1 MEPKPNETYVV
12 TVTYGHRHQFVA
24 ALIEGARRCG
34 AGGVVVVENG
44 CDAESLAALEQMTMD
59 SKGYVTLLELRENRG
74 SAGGFRQGI
83 RYAHAQA
90 KYPYIWLL
98 DDDNVPQPEALDEL
112 LRAYEQLSA
121 RHRTTA
127 ISLLSLRDTK
137 RWVWRVANG
146 ESPETAFLRR
156 NSFCGLHIADVLAG
170 VGRRLWRGAPV
181 LRSEPVPLRFAPY
194 GGLWMPAEVVQ
205 AIGYPDEHLYL
216 YHDDSEYSS
225 RIPASNAKLF
235 LVPASRVDD
244 IELSWCAEQS
254 LTHGFSRML
263 LSESD
268 ARVYYNTRNK
278 TYFECHVRDNT
289 RLLQAMNEAVFW
301 MLLYLF
307 AFLYD
312 VPQRRELIRRAV
324 LEGKHAQLG
333 RSMAPP
339 GTNQEA
345 AA

>member
-12 TVTYGHRHQFVA
+12 TVTYGHRHQYVA

-44 CDAESLAALEQMTMD
+44 CDAESLAALEQMTAD

-83 RYAHAQA
+83 RYAHRQA
-90 KYPYIWLL
+90 KCPYIWLL

-112 LRAYEQLSA
+112 LRAYAQLSE
-121 RHRTTA
+121 RHRSTA

-146 ESPETAFLRR
+146 ASPDKAFLRR
-156 NSFCGLHIADVLAG
+156 NSFCGLHVADLLAG
-170 VGRRLWRGAPV
+170 VGRRLWHRVPR

-205 AIGYPDEHLYL
+205 AIGYPDEHMYL

-225 RIPASNAKLF
+225 RIPARNAKLF

-244 IELSWCAEQS
+244 IELSWCADQS

-263 LSESD
+263 LAESD

-278 TYFECHVRDNT
+278 IYFECHVRDNA
-289 RLLQAMNEAVFW
+289 RLLQAANEAVFW
-301 MLLYLF
+301 VLLYLF

-312 VPQRRELIRRAV
+312 VPARRDLVRRAV
-324 LEGKHAQLG
+324 MQGKHGQLG
-333 RSMAPP
+333 KSMAPP
-339 GTNQEA
+339 AASQGA